1 MGLQSRMLSPE
12 TSHEQG
18 SDLKQAFLRHLPERI
33 GAIEEN
39 WSMLNSGDWNQVKL
53 SRLFQRIQ
61 DLAGSSGKFGLIEVS
76 ESVFSLEQY
85 FTALIRDRQRPS
97 QAQAREISALIENLK
112 AVAVARYSRQSG
124 ASTILQPDTNKTR
137 IQYLRINTSLA
148 PGLGSALESLNCSVQ
163 TFQRVDDLLKAIDRQ
178 EPDALIVDAQM
189 LGKIDLLKAKLN
201 RLKTDRGINP
211 PMIVISNSSKLDIRL
226 HSMRAGA
233 AAFFVAPLDISS
245 VANRIKQLATPN
257 THKSFRIMI
266 VDDDPSQA
274 DFAAAILRK
283 ADMETCTVTEP
294 LQVLNTLDTFRPDLI
309 LMDLYMPDAD
319 GMELTSIIRE
329 QDEFIGI
336 PIVFVSGEQDTDK
349 QLDALSVGG
358 DDFIAKPIRPRHLMS
373 TIKNRVQRA
382 RALQQQSS
390 SQSARDSLTG
400 LFNRRHFFER
410 LDSAVASDPPH
421 PAARA
426 VLYASLDHKESI
438 QQQLGIGQTDALVAE
453 IASLLAF
460 ITEPQDVC
468 ARIEDNGFVIM
479 AIRPLKK
486 NLQELAQSLT
496 SSITARR
503 FENAPPKIQ
512 PTFSVGIC
520 FFETAPDDSMGLV
533 GRAHN
538 ACSQAAQNGGNQII
552 VYGGENLDGYSSGTQ
567 RDTLALVREALQESG
582 FQVLF
587 QPFIELHD
595 KESENYQMVLRL
607 RTEEGHQLGPSEFML
622 EAQKAGLARG
632 IDRWLISSALDV
644 LDERRQSGTA
654 VKLLVNQSVESLS
667 DEDAVEWLRDE
678 LRRRL
683 LVGTGLILEFNL
695 IDIAGNLKRARGMVE
710 DFKSMGVAVCLA
722 RFGHNDASYKISH
735 YLGTEYIK
743 VAEKLLTAD
752 ASIAGMLIKHMHQNG
767 CKVIVPRMDDPCLI
781 SQQWLS
787 GADYIQANAVRP
799 LPDTSRS

>member
-1 MGLQSRMLSPE
+1 MLSPE

-39 WSMLNSGDWNQVKL
+39 WNILNNEGWSQVKL

-76 ESVFSLEQY
+76 EKVFSLEQY
-85 FTALIRDRQRPS
+85 FRIMVHNGQQSS
-97 QAQAREISALIENLK
+97 QEKAREISALIKNLK
-112 AVAVARYSRQSG
+112 AVAGHSRQSG
-124 ASTILQPDTNKTR
+124 ASTILQKDANKTR
-137 IQYLRINTSLA
+137 IHYLRINNSLA
-148 PGLGSALESLNCSVQ
+148 PGLGGALESLNCSVQ
-163 TFQRVDDLLKAIDRQ
+163 IFQRVDDLLKAIDRQ
-178 EPDALIVDAQM
+178 APDALIIEAQM
-189 LGKIDLLKAKLN
+189 LGDLDPLKTKLN
-201 RLKTDRGINP
+201 QLKTSKGNSP
-211 PMIVISNSSKLDIRL
+211 AMTVISNSSKLDIRL

-245 VANRIKQLATPN
+245 VATRIKQLAAPN
-257 THKSFRIMI
+257 TNKSFRIMI

-349 QLDALSVGG
+349 QLDALSAGG

-382 RALQQQSS
+382 RALQQQNSA
-390 SQSARDSLTG
+390 QSARDSLTG

-426 VLYASLDHKESI
+426 VLYASLDHNEESI
-438 QQQLGIGQTDALVAE
+438 QQQLGIGQTDALLAE
-453 IASLLAF
+453 IGSLLAS

-479 AIRPLKK
+479 AKRPLNK
-486 NLQELAQSLT
+486 NLQELAQTLT
-496 SSITARR
+496 SSIAEHH
-503 FENAPPKIQ
+503 FENASPKTQ

-520 FFETAPDDSMGLV
+520 YFQTAPDDATGLV

-538 ACSQAAQNGGNQII
+538 ACSQAAQNGGNQIK
-552 VYGGENLDGYSSGTQ
+552 VYGDENLNGDASGTQ
-567 RDTLALVREALQESG
+567 QDTLALVRDALDESG

-587 QPFIELHD
+587 QPFIDIHD
-595 KESENYQMVLRL
+595 RESENYQMVLRL
-607 RTEEGHQLGPSEFML
+607 RTEEGDQLGPPEFML
-622 EAQKAGLARG
+622 AAQQAGLARG

-667 DEDAVEWLRDE
+667 DDDAVEWLRDE

-683 LVGTGLILEFNL
+683 LVGTGLILEYNL

-743 VAEKLLTAD
+743 VAEKMLTAD
-752 ASIAGMLIKHMHQNG
+752 ASITNMLIKHMHQNG
-767 CKVIVPRMDDPCLI
+767 CKIIVPRMDDPRLI
-781 SQQWLS
+781 GQQWLS
-787 GADYIQANAVRP
+787 GADYVQADAVRP
-799 LPDTSRS
+799 LPETIRS